1 MMILMMKTMNRH
13 VRNDVNVKQTG
24 RIGRGRRIESKN
36 DSKERLMYIKISD
49 STSFVNKILHWLLTM
64 HTVCLPA
71 KEMGLV
77 RLNWLPVSF
86 LLHVKYTLS
95 YRIVCIHTHNFIHLL
110 KKQHN
115 YTQKNESEHLT
126 NQQHETFKK
135 RYLKSSSVV

>member
-13 VRNDVNVKQTG
+13 VRNDVNVKETG

-95 YRIVCIHTHNFIHLL
+95 YRIVCIHTQLYSPFEKAAQLYA
-110 KKQHN
+110 KK
-115 YTQKNESEHLT
+115 
-126 NQQHETFKK
+126 
-135 RYLKSSSVV
+135 

>member
-13 VRNDVNVKQTG
+13 VRNDVNVKETG

-77 RLNWLPVSF
+77 RLNGYPSAF
-86 LLHVKYTLS
+86 YCTLNTH
-95 YRIVCIHTHNFIHLL
+95 YRIVSYVYTHTTLF
-110 KKQHN
+110 
-115 YTQKNESEHLT
+115 
-126 NQQHETFKK
+126 TF
-135 RYLKSSSVV
+135 